1 MDKRSIFMRLQL
13 SQNRFGCHVKRRAN
27 IQKFFAYFSKT
38 TREAFFFEKKKQK
51 TFTPL
56 ASAYS

>member
-1 MDKRSIFMRLQL
+1 MRLKL